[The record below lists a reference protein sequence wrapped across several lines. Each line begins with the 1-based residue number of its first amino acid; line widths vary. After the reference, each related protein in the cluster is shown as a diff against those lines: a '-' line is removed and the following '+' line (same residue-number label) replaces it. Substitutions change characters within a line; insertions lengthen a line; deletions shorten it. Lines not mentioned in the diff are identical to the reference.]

1 MTRSK
6 LSRKLEDVR
15 RVLKS
20 SETAAIDLGGEGRA
34 CEVEANRI
42 ASSDSAH
49 YILVRG
55 VDLEEERREEVRGV
69 GSSSQGEGGE
79 EGEGR
84 QKSVFLSAVT
94 TQKPVSI
101 SAPAPAISRGSAKSF
116 EDDVIVVAD
125 DVIHVADDV
134 VTMSG
139 SESSESGID
148 MEDVELER
156 DTEFKVQ
163 PVENRMRSELLKAV
177 VVKPVQPPPSSA
189 GGVLTVSEDGAGSCE
204 PEKQQQQ
211 QQQQLQQQQSE
222 AGDGRTTA
230 ITADI
235 AMTEQSALPTGTAMS
250 TDIDSR
256 QLVAM
261 KLHSPETQKAPVE
274 DDPPS
279 GSGVQPVQACER
291 EAGEG
296 EAGEGEAGEGEAGE
310 GEAGEGEAGEGEA
323 GEGEAGVG
331 WEEGLLQLSPEAA
344 QSRLRQEAGE
354 LDKERGRQSRAAAS
368 VSSLVY
374 REAQVCECMWVFC
387 IKRIQLGCSP
397 PPSPL
402 TGAAVS
408 VWAALHH

>member
-20 SETAAIDLGGEGRA
+20 SETVAIDLGGEGRA

-55 VDLEEERREEVRGV
+55 VDLEEERGEEVRGV

-84 QKSVFLSAVT
+84 QNSVSLSAVT
-94 TQKPVSI
+94 TQKPVSA
-101 SAPAPAISRGSAKSF
+101 SVPAAAISRGSAKSF

-211 QQQQLQQQQSE
+211 QQKQQQQQQQQSE

-230 ITADI
+230 ITADS
-235 AMTEQSALPTGTAMS
+235 AMTEPSALPTGTAMS

-274 DDPPS
+274 DDLPS

-291 EAGEG
+291 
-296 EAGEGEAGEGEAGE
+296 EAGE

-374 REAQVCECMWVFC
+374 REAQVCECVG
-387 IKRIQLGCSP
+387 GCS
-397 PPSPL
+397 
-402 TGAAVS
+402 V
-408 VWAALHH
+408 